1 MRNFALATALLV
13 AATLAGCGAPIKER
27 FFTLSSGATPAGAGA
42 AATYSV
48 AVGPVSVP
56 ELVDRPQLV
65 LRVGPNEVMIAEQS
79 RWAEP
84 LKIEIP
90 RVIAGNLSQLL
101 NARVSAYPQTT
112 GSDADYKVTVDVQR
126 FESTLNDAATLEA
139 LWTVRPVKGAAK
151 SGRLM
156 VREATG
162 APGYDALVV
171 SHGRALAAVSRDIAE
186 AIRSMSGAAR

>member
-1 MRNFALATALLV
+1 MRNTLLMAAVLA

-27 FFTLSSGATPAGAGA
+27 FFTLGSDA
-42 AATYSV
+42 APGGTGPLAAYSV

-65 LRVGPNEVMIAEQS
+65 LRVGANEVMIAEQS

-84 LKIEIP
+84 LKSEIP
-90 RVIAGNLSQLL
+90 RVIAGNLAQLL
-101 NARVSAYPQTT
+101 NARVSAYPQNT
-112 GSDADYKVTVDVQR
+112 GGDADYRVTVDVQR
-126 FESTLNDAATLEA
+126 FESKLGDAATVEA
-139 LWTVRPVKGAAK
+139 LWTVRPAKGAAK
-151 SGRLM
+151 SGRAT

-171 SHGRALAAVSRDIAE
+171 SHSRALAAVSRDIAD
-186 AIRSMSGAAR
+186 AIRSMSAAAR

>member
-1 MRNFALATALLV
+1 MRNSALAAALLA
-13 AATLAGCGAPIKER
+13 AATLVACGAPIKER
-27 FFTLSSGATPAGAGA
+27 FFTLSSGEVPQGTGA
-42 AATYSV
+42 AAYSV

-65 LRVGPNEVMIAEQS
+65 VRTGANEVMIAEQS

-84 LKIEIP
+84 LKSEIP
-90 RVIAGNLSQLL
+90 RVIAGNLAQLL
-101 NARVSAYPQTT
+101 NARVSAYPQNT

-126 FESTLNDAATLEA
+126 FDSTLNDAATVEA

-151 SGRLM
+151 SGRAV

-162 APGYDALVV
+162 GPGYDALVV
-171 SHGRALAAVSRDIAE
+171 SHGRALAMVSRDIAD
-186 AIRSMSGAAR
+186 AIRTMSAAAR